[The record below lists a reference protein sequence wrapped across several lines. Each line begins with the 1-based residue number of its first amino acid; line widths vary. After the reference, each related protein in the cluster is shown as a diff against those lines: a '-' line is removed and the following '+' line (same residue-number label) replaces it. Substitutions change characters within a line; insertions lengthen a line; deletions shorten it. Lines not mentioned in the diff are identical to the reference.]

1 MTILNDPAT
10 LQSYDPQRKTH
21 VVVET
26 SELETQCSIY
36 QEKKQETKT
45 ATWVPIDHVS
55 RALTE
60 TEQDYSPIERE
71 SLQSPTKP
79 LGKYENS

>member
-45 ATWVPIDHVS
+45 A
-55 RALTE
+55 
-60 TEQDYSPIERE
+60 EQDYSPIERE